1 MACLARFV
9 LLSDDK
15 ELQRHLSIALGA
27 EVLLERTEAG
37 ARQLLASGACHVCI
51 LPLGEG
57 GQSIPSRMDSA
68 RRMIDAGIDVFVA
81 ADKELEWSAIEI
93 VRVGAKGYFHNDGQF
108 RTLKRQLLGAS
119 TAPSKSL
126 DDETSLRSHSKGAF
140 NSGLIGSSPIIQNV
154 ANMIRMVANL
164 DAPVFIH
171 GETGTGKEAIARSIH
186 RWGSRADRPF
196 VAIPCGA
203 IPEALLEAEL
213 FGHEK
218 GAFTGT
224 VGARKGSLEEAAD
237 GTVFFDEIGEL
248 SLAAQVKFLRV
259 LQECE
264 FQRLG
269 SSRLTPM
276 RARPIFATHQDL
288 DAKVAEGAFRQDLLY
303 RIDVVRITVPPLR
316 ERQEDIPLLAAYFLE
331 IYSKKFG
338 LPLPELDPD
347 TVTRLQEYMWP
358 GNVREL
364 EHAIQSSIIMSR
376 GEVIRPHHLPERLTR
391 SSGNIVEIDG
401 RSSDGSFDE
410 QLANFKLKL
419 AQSAVRQNRGGKTLA
434 ARSLHISRPY
444 LHRLLRIESDSH
456 FADDYNSAAEAV

>member
-1 MACLARFV
+1 
-9 LLSDDK
+9 
-15 ELQRHLSIALGA
+15 
-27 EVLLERTEAG
+27 
-37 ARQLLASGACHVCI
+37 
-51 LPLGEG
+51 
-57 GQSIPSRMDSA
+57 
-68 RRMIDAGIDVFVA
+68 
-81 ADKELEWSAIEI
+81 
-93 VRVGAKGYFHNDGQF
+93 
-108 RTLKRQLLGAS
+108 
-119 TAPSKSL
+119 
-126 DDETSLRSHSKGAF
+126 
-140 NSGLIGSSPIIQNV
+140 
-154 ANMIRMVANL
+154 MIRMVANL